1 MMRPLD
7 LFLALLVMAVWGTNF
22 VIIHEAITV
31 LPPLLFA
38 ALRFTIAFLP
48 AVFFV
53 KRPQVPFWN
62 MAAYGLLIGVGQ
74 FGVLFIAMDGRI
86 TPGLASL
93 VVQMQVFF
101 TIGLSVWLT
110 GERVKPMQI
119 AALLLAAGG
128 ILVIALH
135 IAGATTILGLLMTLF
150 AGACWAAGNMVS
162 RRNGRIDMLGFIVW
176 TSLFP
181 IPVLFALAFLF
192 EGPGAIV
199 NGLRAAHL
207 GTWAAVVWQAAGNTL
222 FGYGVWSW
230 LLARHPA
237 ATIAPFALL
246 VPVFGIGASVLLL
259 GEALPFWKIAAASM
273 VIGGLAIGFLDSG
286 RIARVLARSGL
297 SRGK

>member
-199 NGLRAAHL
+199 TGLRAAHL

-297 SRGK
+297 SGGK